1 MKSLTTETKRLLKN
15 KKPSLLFSVFHKFF
29 KLLSVLLFLTQSLQH
44 TVILTSCFRM
54 KYVNMIQNRIKSGRS
69 SYFIKMLM
77 LKKAE
82 EILKRKTFVC
92 TTTEGD
98 EEKQSE
104 REKLNNKRQPIEI
117 LGRGWCQLEVIMT
130 KHARLQLRLHAEIS
144 LQHSMTCC
152 SWLARCS
159 DVALNEL
166 IWDQNKGRI
175 KKYESLSVSH

>member
-15 KKPSLLFSVFHKFF
+15 KKKTSLLFSVFHKFF

-77 LKKAE
+77 LKKKAE

-104 REKLNNKRQPIEI
+104 RER
-117 LGRGWCQLEVIMT
+117 
-130 KHARLQLRLHAEIS
+130 S
-144 LQHSMTCC
+144 
-152 SWLARCS
+152 
-159 DVALNEL
+159 
-166 IWDQNKGRI
+166 
-175 KKYESLSVSH
+175 